1 MSLELLMKEK
11 NDFFVV
17 HKKTESLI
25 NASEKITPVLMKEYT
40 RTIEQYESM
49 YDSLETFMTENR
61 SKESVEGLIN
71 QQISIL
77 HRLKAYEL
85 EFQNKIR

>member
-11 NDFFVV
+11 KDFFVV
-17 HKKTESLI
+17 HKKTEYLI
-25 NASEKITPVLMKEYT
+25 KASEKITPVLMKEYT

-49 YDSLETFMTENR
+49 YDSLETFMIENR

-77 HRLKAYEL
+77 HKLKAYEL